1 MEGRTQE
8 SRSMNAPSHLPSN
21 GLSAIGGGTYTGT
34 SNEPLQ
40 ADWEGIFGPAG
51 RDVKLDHQRHKR
63 HQRWHLPDVLKGPN
77 TFLTDRID
85 GLISDTTNSPFTTVI
100 LPYKYIDNPD
110 AKFKWNVWSFDEGM
124 ASRVPYESAA
134 RVLTQTKRSYAAFAV
149 RHGLAIRLEHNFMMS
164 QAGMTN
170 FQNQVKQLIGSIQ
183 QSNDLDVH
191 VALVQAPSYAKEYM
205 EKYNTVDKTPG
216 QLLREY
222 VDLFGMM
229 QKNPNCLDIL
239 VEEAKIQL
247 RLWGS
252 PEPTFLLCNSKLTFQ
267 MQMAPERTNYIT
279 QGIDGVKRLRQ
290 GPDLGSYRGL
300 NIIHSRAYSLETG
313 ALPRDILRRRVRVAE
328 YYRVPPQRDA
338 NWEVELYDESR
349 DSWFKLTPRD
359 LDRYADLSG
368 RGSEAAGGAFAPGV
382 DDANQFT
389 WGQFTAGHGVL
400 LDGAR
405 FRLKMG
411 DEPDDFTT
419 TVTMPSLLRCSD
431 ALRWSNSLRLIE
443 TMQAGAFQAAHAKE
457 DCFNIAQHLG
467 LNDAFVPVPNFTNMT
482 GVDCPLDAHSLPFWL
497 FMNTAILDHAA
508 QFLLTQL
515 KVERDLVRRKVI
527 PFVFGSNHA
536 AVLAD
541 YDAIPDDAR
550 INIYHTVTFL
560 GTSLRWHPDDDV
572 RAALEKAFSMKHV
585 GVHTLRAAL
594 VAFVRSVTDDT
605 GLEEQPR
612 NRIQLGRRL
621 DDVFRTGRFPR
632 SDDRSCVYLRWPPPS
647 PTGQMSVVQAAR
659 VAETHGTLEDYRIE
673 RHFDA
678 DPVNYPWNTLP
689 RIRGADGSTIH
700 EPTVLDSFFYAA
712 MLRMMSYPQDEKRV
726 PDFWPVLKAKGSN
739 EAVEYVIIRPVVEH
753 NMLSVIMGRGGDE
766 LGNTLWGQTELSC
779 YDDAMHG
786 VWGMSYKYHQRAIV
800 HNNKN
805 LIRTYDIAFDGYNGG
820 KDDRPVDWAAEAPGA
835 DRPFNAR
842 VGDMSVPYNG
852 PSLMVF
858 KFHVD
863 VNSKE
868 YARNW
873 PSPIQFHDRLEPEGA
888 RHSVDPEALYSVSD
902 PEWRVFNRPLYREQ
916 YRAYLQRMPD
926 FSYFHQTRK
935 LPGYASVESETT
947 QNALAFQGSMR
958 LTRGLSREEIHG
970 SGHHGPDY
978 VGVAMLRAGKGTR
991 PIIAAPTPM
1000 RLC

>member
-1 MEGRTQE
+1 MEGRTQA
-8 SRSMNAPSHLPSN
+8 SRSMNEPAYLPGN

-51 RDVKLDHQRHKR
+51 RDVKQDHQRHKR
-63 HQRWHLPDVLKGPN
+63 HQRWHLPDVLQGPN
-77 TFLTDRID
+77 NFLTDRID

-100 LPYKYIDNPD
+100 LPYKFLENPD
-110 AKFKWNVWSFDEGM
+110 AKFKWNVWSFDEGL

-164 QAGMTN
+164 QKGMEN
-170 FQNQVKQLIGSIQ
+170 FQNQVKQLVGSIQ

-191 VALVQAPSYAKEYM
+191 IALIQAPSYAKEYM
-205 EKYNTVDKTPG
+205 EKYSTVDKTPS
-216 QLLREY
+216 QLVREY
-222 VDLFGMM
+222 VELFGMM

-239 VEEAKIQL
+239 IEEAKIQL

-252 PEPTFLLCNSKLTFQ
+252 PEPSFMMCNSKLTFQ
-267 MQMAPERTNYIT
+267 MQMTPERTNYIT
-279 QGIDGVKRLRQ
+279 QGIDGVRRLRQ

-328 YYRVPPQRDA
+328 YYRVPPQKDSK
-338 NWEVELYDESR
+338 WEVELYDESR
-349 DSWFKLTPRD
+349 DSWFKLTQAD

-368 RGSEAAGGAFAPGV
+368 HSWNGDSHSPTVDEANKLIW
-382 DDANQFT
+382 DQFI
-389 WGQFTAGHGVL
+389 GGHGIL

-405 FRLKMG
+405 FQLKMT
-411 DEPDDFTT
+411 DEPDAAVT
-419 TVTMPSLLRCSD
+419 TVTMPSLLRGSAD
-431 ALRWSNSLRLIE
+431 INWAGTWDHVR
-443 TMQAGAFQAAHAKE
+443 TMQTNAYRETHAK
-457 DCFNIAQHLG
+457 DDYFLIAQHLY
-467 LNDAFVPVPNFTNMT
+467 NNNAFIPAPNYTNM
-482 GVDCPLDAHSLPFWL
+482 VNEECPHESRNVPFWL
-497 FMNTAILDHAA
+497 FMNAAFLDQTAN
-508 QFLLTQL
+508 FLWTPI
-515 KVERDLVRRKVI
+515 KIDRDMVRDRII
-527 PFVFGSNHA
+527 PFVFGGNHA
-536 AVLAD
+536 AALAD
-541 YDAIPDDAR
+541 YNLIPDDAR
-550 INIYHTVTFL
+550 VNIYHTVMFL

-572 RAALEKAFSMKHV
+572 REKLEREFSRKRV

-594 VAFVRSVTDDT
+594 TQFVRRVTDDT
-605 GLEEQPR
+605 GVEEPPR

-621 DDVFRTGRFPR
+621 DDVFKTARVLKV
-632 SDDRSCVYLRWPPPS
+632 DEDKALYHRWPPSPAGLPS
-647 PTGQMSVVQAAR
+647 VANAAH
-659 VAETHGTLEDYRIE
+659 VSETHGTMDDYRVE
-673 RHFDA
+673 QKFNS
-678 DPVNYPWNTLP
+678 DPQNYTWNDLP
-689 RIRGADGSTIH
+689 PIRGNGQEGTIH
-700 EPTVLDSFFYAA
+700 EPTVIDSFFYAA
-712 MLRMMSYPQDEKRV
+712 LLRMMSFPNEDKRYPE
-726 PDFWPVLKAKGSN
+726 FWPVIKTKGSA

-753 NMLSVIMGRGGDE
+753 NMLSVLMGRGGDD

-779 YDDAMHG
+779 YDDSMHG

-835 DRPFNAR
+835 SRPFNAR

-858 KFHVD
+858 KFRVD
-863 VNSKE
+863 VNSKD
-868 YARNW
+868 YSRNW
-873 PSPIQFHDRLEPEGA
+873 PSPIQFHDRLEVDAP
-888 RHSVDPEALYSVSD
+888 RHSVDPEALYSVSE
-902 PEWRVFNRPLYREQ
+902 PEWRVFNKATYREQ
-916 YRAYLQRMPD
+916 YRAYLHRMPD

-935 LPGYASVESETT
+935 LPGYASVEAEST
-947 QNALAFQGSMR
+947 QSALAFQGSMR
-958 LTRGLSREEIHG
+958 IVNGLVREEIHG

-991 PIIAAPTPM
+991 PIISAPTPM